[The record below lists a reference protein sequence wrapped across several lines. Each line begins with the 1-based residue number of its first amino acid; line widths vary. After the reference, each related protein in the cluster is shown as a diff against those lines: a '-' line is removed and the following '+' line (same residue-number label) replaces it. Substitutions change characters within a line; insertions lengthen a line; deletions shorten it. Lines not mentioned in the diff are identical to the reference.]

1 MPPASVFQL
10 EDYAP
15 SNIGFQEV
23 DLARLK
29 PDFAQDILNQLR
41 IVTALHHQNNPLLKT
56 VLFEYFFAQ

>member
-41 IVTALHHQNNPLLKT
+41 IVTALHHQNNPL
-56 VLFEYFFAQ
+56 